1 MVLTIFPSP
10 PPLRYPNEL
19 FEYLRLVYLTPEDLN
34 GQALEDIM
42 YNDPISMQNELAV
55 LASIETACVEAL
67 DNYSTTEEEDARL
80 INDSTMFNMFP
91 KTQRMAI
98 KHRRSEKRLL
108 KKTAA
113 AVRQQSVNLKSG
125 RRPLRPE
132 EED

>member
-1 MVLTIFPSP
+1 MYTYH
-10 PPLRYPNEL
+10 RYPNEL

-34 GQALEDIM
+34 GQNLEDVM
-42 YNDPISMQNELAV
+42 FADPISMENELGV
-55 LASIETACVEAL
+55 LASIESACMDAL
-67 DNYSTTEEEDARL
+67 QNYFTTEEEDASM
-80 INDSTMFNMFP
+80 INDSSLFNMLP

-113 AVRQQSVNLKSG
+113 AVRQQALNLKSG